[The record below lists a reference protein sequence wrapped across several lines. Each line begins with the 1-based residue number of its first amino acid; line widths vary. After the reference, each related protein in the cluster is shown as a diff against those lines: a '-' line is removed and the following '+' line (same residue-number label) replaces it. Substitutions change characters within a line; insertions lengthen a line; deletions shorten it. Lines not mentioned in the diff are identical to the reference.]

1 MSTGS
6 YWSENNKRDLIPG
19 SSGEQTKLGD
29 MLQNSRC
36 GNNAAIETKEIRE
49 KLMEYFMN
57 KVAISWQR
65 K

>member
-1 MSTGS
+1 
-6 YWSENNKRDLIPG
+6 
-19 SSGEQTKLGD
+19 

-36 GNNAAIETKEIRE
+36 GNNAAIKTKEIRE